1 MKLNKI
7 FAIALA
13 ALTMTAC
20 SDDDEY
26 NTASAVV
33 EMGETTIEAQE
44 DFTEDDYYKVPI
56 VVTGETNGPIS
67 VTVEVTGSGDTP
79 ATENENYIIT
89 QKTITIPAG
98 SKIGYIEFHT
108 TGDWDLNP
116 DRKFIMTITSA
127 QGATI
132 GQRKSTLIALLD
144 DETLFVPIYATL
156 GGLWIA
162 TDDANNQYYMT
173 LTTYPEDDENYLRK
187 VNISGWA
194 GISSTECDATVRLNP
209 VTNEILLQIPVGT
222 SLGMFNF
229 TGLGVCS
236 VFITGVTEGEDGK
249 LSLSLSGNVNATS
262 NTAHDAFVFHNI
274 VCGGVFNGPFDGNHF
289 QGTFFLNTAL
299 SIVKA
304 Q

>member
-236 VFITGVTEGEDGK
+236 VFITGVTEGEDGN

-262 NTAHDAFVFHNI
+262 NTAHDAFVFRSI

-289 QGTFFLNTAL
+289 QGTLFLNKAL

>member
-144 DETLFVPIYATL
+144 DETLFVPIYATM

-162 TDDANNQYYMT
+162 TDDANNPYYMT

-262 NTAHDAFVFHNI
+262 NTAHDAFVFRNI

-289 QGTFFLNTAL
+289 QGTLFLNTAL

>member
-222 SLGMFNF
+222 SLGMFDF

-262 NTAHDAFVFHNI
+262 NTAHDTFVFRNI

-289 QGTFFLNTAL
+289 QGTWFLNTAL